1 MEKDLR
7 SVLKQ
12 QEQSGLVRKIDEPV
26 SHVYEAARVIY
37 DDQEKTLLMKSAGG
51 YDCRLAA
58 GICSTRQKLASAFN
72 VQAGEL
78 TRFMRK
84 SIDAPAACTVAV
96 KAGFQANVVEKPDLG
111 KILPLVQFYP
121 RGERRYLTSSI
132 VAAKN
137 AAGGTNFSFHRMML
151 LQQNRLAVRV
161 VPRHL
166 HAILENAGG
175 KIPALVFCGVHPAVE
190 IAAATSVEP
199 DVEEAAVAAA
209 LLGGELACVDMGG
222 IRVPAHAEVV
232 MEGRFTGEL
241 GDEGPFVDLTS
252 TYDDVRRQ
260 PVFEVDRLY
269 TRDGFIY
276 RTILPG
282 GLEHKLL
289 MGLPQEPRLE
299 RIISNTVPSLVTAV
313 LTSGGCNWLHA
324 VVAIRKRAE
333 GEGKNAGLA
342 ALAAHPSL
350 KMVVV
355 VDEDIDPLDPREVE
369 WAMATRLRPD
379 RDVLIIPATKGSS
392 LDPSRNLDDETS
404 AKWIL
409 DATLPRGR
417 DKDAFTKVEPP
428 GRVNEK

>member
-1 MEKDLR
+1 MKDLR
-7 SVLKQ
+7 FVLQQ
-12 QEQSGLVRKIDEPV
+12 QEESGLVRKIDEPT
-26 SHVYEAARVIY
+26 SHIYEAARILF
-37 DDQEKTLLMKSAGG
+37 DDQKRTLLLQNVPG

-58 GICSTRQKLASAFN
+58 GICSTRQKLASALG
-72 VQAGEL
+72 VEEGEL
-78 TRFMRK
+78 IRFMK
-84 SIDAPAACTVAV
+84 QCIDAPSACTVV
-96 KAGFQANVVEKPDLG
+96 EKAGFQANVKEKPDLG

-151 LQQNRLAVRV
+151 LQGNRLTVRV

-166 HAILENAGG
+166 HAILESAAG

-199 DVEEAAVAAA
+199 DMEESTVAAA
-209 LLGGELACVDMGG
+209 MLGGDLACVDMGG

-232 MEGRFTGEL
+232 LEGRFTGEL
-241 GDEGPFVDLTS
+241 DDEGPFVDLTS

-260 PVFEVDRLY
+260 PVFEVDRLFL
-269 TRDGFIY
+269 RDGFIY

-289 MGLPQEPRLE
+289 MGLPQEPRLH
-299 RIISNTVPSLVTAV
+299 RIISNTTASLVSAV
-313 LTSGGCNWLHA
+313 LTEGGCNWLHA
-324 VVAIRKRAE
+324 VVVIRKRAE
-333 GEGKNAGLA
+333 GEGRNAGLA

-369 WAMATRLRPD
+369 WALATRLQPD
-379 RDVLIIPATKGSS
+379 RDVHIIPATKGSS

-409 DATLPRGR
+409 DATLPRNR
-417 DKDAFTKVEPP
+417 DKDAFIKVEPP
-428 GRVNEK
+428 AKK

>member
-1 MEKDLR
+1 MKDLR
-7 SVLKQ
+7 FVLQQ
-12 QEQSGLVRKIDEPV
+12 QEQSGLVRKIDEPT
-26 SHVYEAARVIY
+26 SHVYEAARAVY
-37 DDQEKTLLMKSAGG
+37 DDQESSLQLLHVPG
-51 YDCRLAA
+51 YDCRLVA
-58 GICSTRQKLASAFN
+58 GICSTRQKLASALG
-72 VQAGEL
+72 VEAGEL
-78 TRFMRK
+78 IRFMK
-84 SIDAPAACTVAV
+84 QCVDAPAACAAAGR
-96 KAGFQANVVEKPDLG
+96 AGFQANVVENPDLG

-121 RGERRYLTSSI
+121 RGERRYLTSTI

-137 AAGGTNFSFHRMML
+137 AAGGTNWSFHRMML
-151 LQQNRLAVRV
+151 LQANRLAVRV

-199 DVEEAAVAAA
+199 DVEESAVAAA
-209 LLGGELACVDMGG
+209 MLGGELGCVDMDG

-232 MEGRFTGEL
+232 MQGRFTGEL

-260 PVFEVDRLY
+260 PVFEVDRLFL
-269 TRDGFIY
+269 RDGFIY

-289 MGLPQEPRLE
+289 MGLPQEPRLL
-299 RIISNTVPSLVTAV
+299 RIISNTVPSLVAAV
-313 LTSGGCNWLHA
+313 LTSGGCSWLHA

-333 GEGKNAGLA
+333 GEGRNAGLA

-350 KMVVV
+350 KRVIV
-355 VDEDIDPLDPREVE
+355 VDEDIDPLDTREVE
-369 WAMATRLRPD
+369 WALATRLQPD
-379 RDVLIIPATKGSS
+379 RDVHIIPATKGSS

-409 DATLPRGR
+409 DATLPRSR
-417 DKDAFTKVEPP
+417 DRDAFVKVEPP
-428 GRVNEK
+428 ARKL